1 MKKKI
6 LLLTNIYTEPDIK
19 LLNTTNVCHYFS
31 KEWVEMGYDVKVVYN
46 YHIYARVLHFIANF
60 FEKIIANSAIS
71 VVNTHRT
78 TNDKKYV
85 LDGVTVNK
93 FPIFK
98 ALPRTKFP
106 KKSIDKQI
114 EKILKSNKEDGFI
127 PDLIIGHFHNPNLVL
142 VNLLKKTYNAKT
154 CVILHGDAGNMKKF
168 YKKDFSHL
176 INNIDVWGYRSRG
189 IGEKFEKDFGVRAKS
204 FICYSGIP
212 ENIVAKSEAKVNL
225 DVMRNFIYV
234 GSLIKR
240 KNPISLVKALNIAY
254 PKKKFSLTF
263 IGEGSEKKKIVKAS
277 KELNLF
283 SNVKFSGH
291 LTRDLVTK
299 NIETSDCFI
308 MISESE
314 SFGLV
319 YLEAMAKGCITIGS
333 RNEGIDGVIVHG
345 VNGFLCES
353 GNHTELAELIE
364 KINNLSISE
373 KNKISLNAIETAKNL
388 TDFKAAKKYID
399 TVISI

>member
-1 MKKKI
+1 MKNKI
-6 LLLTNIYTEPDIK
+6 LLLTNIYTEPEVT
-19 LLNTTNVCHYFS
+19 LLNTTNVCHYFA
-31 KEWVEMGYDVKVVYN
+31 KEWVEMGYEVKVIYN
-46 YHIYARVLHFIANF
+46 YHIYARILHFIANF
-60 FEKIIANSAIS
+60 FEKIIASSAVS
-71 VVNTHRT
+71 VVNTIRT
-78 TNDKKYV
+78 TKSKKYV
-85 LDGVTVNK
+85 LDGVTINK

-114 EKILKSNKEDGFI
+114 EKIVQSNKKDGFK

-142 VNLLKKTYNAKT
+142 VNLLKNIYSVKT
-154 CVILHGDAGNMKKF
+154 CVILHGDTTNVKKF
-168 YKKDFSHL
+168 YSKDYINL

-189 IGEKFEKDFGVRAKS
+189 IGEEFEKKYGVRPKS

-212 ENIVAKSEAKVNL
+212 ESIVANSKAKSISGPIK
-225 DVMRNFIYV
+225 NFIYV

-240 KNPISLVKALNIAY
+240 KHPISLVRALNIAY
-254 PKKKFSLTF
+254 PKKNFSLTF
-263 IGEGSEKKKIVKAS
+263 IGEGSEKKKIIKTS
-277 KELNLF
+277 KELSIS
-283 SNVKFSGH
+283 SNVNFSGH
-291 LTRDLVTK
+291 LTRDLVTE

-345 VNGFLCES
+345 ENGFLCES
-353 GNHTELAELIE
+353 GNYKELAELI
-364 KINNLSISE
+364 KQINNLSISE

-388 TDFKAAKKYID
+388 TDFKAAKKYVD
-399 TVISI
+399 TVIKI